1 MGNCQVAEAATVVIQ
16 HPGGRTERLYWPTT
30 AEEVIKCNPGH
41 HVALIIT
48 DCSIAQE
55 NQDRTI
61 RAPCCARVRL
71 LKPNHMLLTGQV
83 YRLITDQ
90 EATRVLNARK
100 HKLRRRQHELIKKQQ
115 EIEFTRADQSSEN
128 REERDQETSQ
138 DRRQHKRAASS
149 SGARSTRQ
157 WHPALHSIEEDGL
170 LSE

>member
-30 AEEVIKCNPGH
+30 AEEVIKCYPGH
-41 HVALIIT
+41 HVALII
-48 DCSIAQE
+48 QE
-55 NQDRTI
+55 NQDCAI

-90 EATRVLNARK
+90 EATRVLEARK

-115 EIEFTRADQSSEN
+115 EIELTRADESNEL

-138 DRRQHKRAASS
+138 DRRQHKS
-149 SGARSTRQ
+149 ARSARQ
-157 WHPALHSIEEDGL
+157 WQPALGSIEEDGL